1 MTRPVAI
8 TGLLA
13 TAYLGL
19 ALLGTA
25 WGTVSIPPGH
35 VIRVLTTVVGLGD
48 DGSVPATERFLVLQV
63 RLPQVL
69 LLGLVGAALACS

>member
-25 WGTVSIPPGH
+25 WGTVAIPP
-35 VIRVLTTVVGLGD
+35 IRTDFNRCIPEVR
-48 DGSVPATERFLVLQV
+48 GS
-63 RLPQVL
+63 
-69 LLGLVGAALACS
+69 